1 LIDKETSMRAFG
13 VCVLTIVFASL
24 SSRTTAAA
32 ADNVQVA
39 QADLEETAV
48 FSWEHRLSG
57 KILNLKGSTV
67 EIETRDKR
75 TVEVDAAPA
84 IKSHRAYVLA
94 VGGLITAF
102 GSYDAKGVLHA
113 KGISRA
119 KRLPVAW
126 PEDR

>member
-1 LIDKETSMRAFG
+1 MLASR
-13 VCVLTIVFASL
+13 VCVLTIVLACLSNHPMAASQ
-24 SSRTTAAA
+24 AA
-32 ADNVQVA
+32 
-39 QADLEETAV
+39 LEETAV

-57 KILNLKGSTV
+57 KIVSLKDTTLKV
-67 EIETRDKR
+67 ETRDKR

-84 IKSHRAYVLA
+84 IKSHRAHVLA
-94 VGGLITAF
+94 VGGMITAF
-102 GSYDAKGVLHA
+102 GSYDQKGVLHA

>member
-1 LIDKETSMRAFG
+1 MGALR
-13 VCVLTIVFASL
+13 VCVLTIVLASP
-24 SSRTTAAA
+24 SIRATAAA
-32 ADNVQVA
+32 ADNVQVS
-39 QADLEETAV
+39 QAGFEETAV

-57 KILNLKGSTV
+57 KVVGLKGTMV

-75 TVEVDAAPA
+75 SVEVDAAPA
-84 IKSHRAYVLA
+84 IKSHRAYVLE

-102 GSYDAKGVLHA
+102 GSYDQKGVLHA